1 MAKAL
6 HDSDPGNNMEAI
18 LLGLRARA
26 PLLAVAA
33 LLLCAAWLAP
43 RIRRRRSLAKLPLYG
58 AELGSYPQREAAF
71 RKRGIEIYSDS
82 YRKFKGIVYRLTTS
96 DGEKI
101 IIPRAFLPELRNLP
115 DHEIDNIRPLERGF
129 ESRYTGIIRRNHSEF
144 LPQVIRADLTRNL
157 ARINPALCLEV
168 ERTIVEV
175 FPPTDNWTC
184 HKIESK
190 LADMIAIVSGHIF
203 MGPER
208 CRDPE
213 YLYPAVHY
221 TKHVIRAVRALKLWP
236 RWLRPLASLF
246 IPELRQAEVHS
257 ARFKRF
263 LTPIVRDRR
272 ERMARG
278 EAGPD
283 DMLHWMLARA
293 ESQGISDDDMASFQ
307 LGLSLAAIH
316 TTTRA
321 VTHVLFDLAA
331 HPSVIS
337 ALREE
342 IRTATSENGVM
353 TTKALFQM
361 KLLDSVL
368 KESHRVNPT
377 GTGRFSR
384 RVLKRL
390 VLSDGTEIPAD
401 TTIEVAHGSMA
412 MDPAIFP
419 NPEKFDA
426 YRFYRLRAGDGAEPN
441 VAREQ
446 HQFVS
451 VTSTD
456 MCFGYGRHAC
466 PGRFFAANEI
476 KLILA
481 RLLLDYDI
489 SMPEGLTGRHENRTI
504 GAFQIP
510 KPDAEL
516 RFRKTRDVC

>member
-1 MAKAL
+1 
-6 HDSDPGNNMEAI
+6 METI
-18 LLGLRARA
+18 LRAPT

-33 LLLCAAWLAP
+33 LLCAWLFP
-43 RIRRRRSLAKLPLYG
+43 HIRRRRSLAKLPLYG
-58 AELGSYPQREAAF
+58 AELGGYTQREAAF
-71 RKRGIEIYSDS
+71 RKRGIEIYCDS
-82 YRKFKGIVYRLTTS
+82 YRKFKDTVYRLTTS

-101 IIPRAFLPELRNLP
+101 MIPRAFLPELRNLP
-115 DHEIDNIRPLERGF
+115 DHEIDNIRPLERSL
-129 ESRYTGIIRRNHSEF
+129 ESRYTGIMRRKHSHF

-157 ARINPALCLEV
+157 ARINPALCLEA
-168 ERTIVEV
+168 ERTIAEV
-175 FPPTDNWTC
+175 FPPTDGWTC
-184 HKIESK
+184 YGIESK
-190 LADMIAIVSGHIF
+190 LAEVVATVSGHVF

-221 TKHVIRAVRALKLWP
+221 TKHVMTAVRALKMWP
-236 RWLRPLASLF
+236 SWLRPLASLF
-246 IPELRQAEVHS
+246 MPELRRAEAHR

-263 LTPIVRDRR
+263 LAPIVHDRR
-272 ERMARG
+272 QRMARG
-278 EAGPD
+278 ETGPD
-283 DMLHWMLARA
+283 DMLHWILARP
-293 ESQGISDDDMASFQ
+293 ESQGMSDDDMALIQ
-307 LGLSLAAIH
+307 LGLSMAAIH

-321 VTHVLFDLAA
+321 VTHVLFDLVA
-331 HPSVIS
+331 HPDVIP
-337 ALREE
+337 ALRNE
-342 IRTATSENGVM
+342 IRAASENGVM

-368 KESHRVNPT
+368 KESQRANPT
-377 GTGRFSR
+377 GFGRFSR
-384 RVLKRL
+384 RVLKPL
-390 VLSDGTEIPAD
+390 VLSDGTEIPAG

-426 YRFYRLRAGDGAEPN
+426 YRFYRLRAAKS
-441 VAREQ
+441 AEQ

-451 VTSTD
+451 VTSTG
-456 MCFGYGRHAC
+456 MGFGYGRHAC

-489 SMPEGLTGRHENRTI
+489 SMPEGLPGRHENMII
-504 GAFQIP
+504 GALQLP

-516 RFRKTRDVC
+516 RFRRTRDVC